1 METTHSSRSQRA
13 IRIIWRIFFA
23 GFGLFLL
30 IIFAFYFNWFGN
42 MPEVEDYEN
51 PSAALSSELRAV
63 DGSVLGRYYVQDR
76 SNSTYQEISPN
87 VINALIATEDERYEQ
102 HSGVDGRAILRA
114 VFSFGKAGG
123 GSTITQQLAK
133 NLFGRKRQ
141 SIFTLPLIK
150 VREWVM
156 AVRLERNL
164 TKQEIITLYLNTVP
178 FPDNVYGIKNASL
191 TFFSKSPDKLS
202 LDEAAVLVGT
212 LKGNTIYNPRTHR
225 DRALARR
232 NTVLD
237 QMVKAGRLDEIDAEL
252 LKQKPI
258 TLKYHKIDYHDGIA
272 PYFRQVVESEVKKI
286 CKDLTKPNGENY
298 DIYKDGLK
306 IYTTIDPK
314 MQRYAEAAV
323 EEHLSSIQKLFTA
336 QSGYRDGSV
345 WKGHDDILDRAM
357 KNSDRYQRMEDDGA
371 SKEEIKRAFRTPVRT
386 TVFTWANAN
395 HSKDTLMS
403 PLDSIKYM
411 KMYLQAGFMVMQPET
426 GEVKAWVGGIDHD
439 YYQYDHVNV
448 KATRQVGSTI
458 KPLLYCLAVDNGIS
472 PCGTVST
479 TGQNFGGK
487 YYDAGGSKFGA
498 TTMKKALALSI
509 NNAALYL
516 IKQVGVE
523 AFVDFTRKC
532 GITANVEPYPS
543 TALGVSDISLFE
555 MLQAYSM
562 FPTNGLQTQPYFIT
576 KIEDKNGNLLK
587 SFAPKQKEIIGAST
601 AYKMVKLMRGVVDFG
616 TGARLRRMY
625 GFKVDAAGKTGTTNN
640 QADGWFIGYTPQLL
654 AGAWVGCDDRFLRFR
669 SEALGQGSAAAL
681 PIWAYFMKRAYADRS
696 LDLDPEAKFQEPENF
711 DDCDVTD
718 PNSVMWGRD
727 ASYYGPASGGKSS
740 SRPDN
745 GDGTALPPV
754 DDDENSVNDDATTPV
769 APDQEYQ

>member
-1 METTHSSRSQRA
+1 MATHPTSRSRRSV
-13 IRIIWRIFFA
+13 RILWRLFFA

-30 IIFAFYFNWFGN
+30 AIFALYFNWFGN
-42 MPEVEDYEN
+42 MPSVDEYEN
-51 PSAALSSELRAV
+51 PSAALSSELRAS
-63 DGSVLGRYYVQDR
+63 DGSLLGRYYVQDR
-76 SNSTYQEISPN
+76 SNSSYSEISPN
-87 VINALIATEDERYEQ
+87 VINALIATEDERFES

-114 VFSFGKAGG
+114 VFTAGRAGG

-133 NLFGRKRQ
+133 NLFGRTRQ

-150 VREWVM
+150 LREWVM

-191 TFFSKSPDKLS
+191 TFFSKTPDKLS
-202 LDEAAVLVGT
+202 VEEAATLVGT
-212 LKGNTIYNPRTHR
+212 LKGNTIYNPRTHEER
-225 DRALARR
+225 SLNRR

-237 QMVKAGRLDEIDAEL
+237 QMVKAGRLDEFDAEV
-252 LKQKPI
+252 LKKKPI
-258 TLKYHKIDYHDGIA
+258 VLKYHKIDYHDGIA
-272 PYFRQVVESEVKKI
+272 PYFRQVVEAEVKKI
-286 CKDLTKPNGENY
+286 CRDLIKPNGDNY
-298 DIYKDGLK
+298 DIYKDGLR

-323 EEHLSSIQKLFTA
+323 DEHLRDIQKLFMA
-336 QSGYRDGSV
+336 QSGYKDFSV
-345 WKGHDDILDRAM
+345 WKGHQDILDHAM
-357 KNSDRYQRMEDDGA
+357 KSSDRYQRLKDDDVSDA
-371 SKEEIKRAFRTPVRT
+371 DIRKIFSTPVEM
-386 TVFTWANAN
+386 TVFTWGTPS
-395 HSKDTLMS
+395 HHKDTVMS

-411 KMYLQAGFMVMQPET
+411 RMFLQAGFMVMQPET
-426 GEVKAWVGGIDHD
+426 GEVKAWVGGIEHD

-479 TGQNFGGK
+479 GGQTFNGK
-487 YYDAGGSKFGA
+487 LYDAGGSKFGA
-498 TTMKKALALSI
+498 TSMKKALALSI

-516 IKQVGVE
+516 IKQVGIE
-523 AFVDFTRKC
+523 SFVDFTRKC
-532 GITANVEPYPS
+532 GITAKIEAYPS
-543 TALGVSDISLFE
+543 IALGVSDISLFE

-601 AYKMVKLMRGVVDFG
+601 AFKMVKLMKGVVDFG
-616 TGARLRRMY
+616 TGARLRRRY
-625 GFKVDAAGKTGTTNN
+625 GFQVDAAGKTGTTNK

-681 PIWAYFMKRAYADRS
+681 PIWAYFMKRAYADKS
-696 LDLDPEAKFQEPENF
+696 LGLDPEAKFQQPEGF
-711 DDCDVTD
+711 DDCDVSD
-718 PNSVMWGRD
+718 PSSLQRSQD
-727 ASYYGPASGGKSS
+727 ASYYGPLPSG
-740 SRPDN
+740 PTDN
-745 GDGTALPPV
+745 APPPAE
-754 DDDENSVNDDATTPV
+754 DDDENKVNDDATTPV
-769 APDQEYQ
+769 TPDQEYQ